1 MTKIKPF
8 ALLVSLTAAT
18 LLSGCNQDFLDTL
31 RPGSDELCADIGDGH
46 CPVSDYPD
54 TREP

>member
-1 MTKIKPF
+1 MTKIKPL
-8 ALLVSLTAAT
+8 ALLVSLTAVT
-18 LLSGCNQDFLDTL
+18 MLSACNLDFLDTL

-46 CPVSDYPD
+46 CPLPHPPG